1 MTYPNYDINIGDRV
15 QVSEHIHEA
24 HHMEERE
31 DGTGVMVSVAT
42 MKGEVVGFDTN
53 QKFPIAVRLD
63 GDAVN
68 EAWFFDAEDLEVI
81 K

>member
-1 MTYPNYDINIGDRV
+1 MASRAARSVISLVTPRIASGWAV
-15 QVSEHIHEA
+15 PLPWSV
-24 HHMEERE
+24 
-31 DGTGVMVSVAT
+31 VMVSVAT